1 MSKTSRE
8 KTGDGPITIKKY
20 ANRRLYDTSSSKYIT
35 LDHLANLI
43 RKDIEFVVIDAKSGG
58 DITHNVLTQII
69 MDEESSGQGLL
80 PTNFL
85 KEIISFY
92 GGSMQNMIPDYL
104 DNSMRAFRENQRQ
117 MDDALESAVAQGPF
131 GEIARKNLQMMK
143 AARDAFVPAKPGSGA
158 SPADRNRGEADP
170 NRGEM
175 DELKRQVAELQ
186 AKLDRMSPEN

>member
-1 MSKTSRE
+1 MAKTA
-8 KTGDGPITIKKY
+8 KTGDDPITIKKY

-43 RKDIEFVVIDAKSGG
+43 RQDIEFVVIDAKSGD

-69 MDEESSGQGLL
+69 MEEESSGKGLL
-80 PTNFL
+80 PTNFM

-104 DNSMRAFRENQRQ
+104 ENSMRGFREKQRQ

-143 AARDAFVPAKPGSGA
+143 AARDAFVPGQSVSEAPQG
-158 SPADRNRGEADP
+158 NRS
-170 NRGEM
+170 EM

-186 AKLDRMSPEN
+186 AKLDRMSPED

>member
-35 LDHLANLI
+35 LDHIANLI

-158 SPADRNRGEADP
+158 SPADRNRSEADP

>member
-1 MSKTSRE
+1 MAKAARQ
-8 KTGDGPITIKKY
+8 GDGPITVKKY

-35 LDHLANLI
+35 LDHLAELI
-43 RKDIEFVVIDAKSGG
+43 RRDIEFVVIDAKSGD

-69 MDEESSGQGLL
+69 MEEESSGKGLL

-117 MDDALESAVAQGPF
+117 IDDALESAVSKGPF
-131 GEIARKNLQMMK
+131 GEMARKNLQMMK
-143 AARDAFVPAKPGSGA
+143 AARDAFVPTPGGA
-158 SPADRNRGEADP
+158 AAPEGG
-170 NRGEM
+170 RGEM
-175 DELKRQVAELQ
+175 DELKRQVADLQ
-186 AKLDRMSPEN
+186 AKLDRMSPED

>member
-1 MSKTSRE
+1 MKKAA
-8 KTGDGPITIKKY
+8 KTGEGPITIKKY

-35 LDHLANLI
+35 LDHLADLI
-43 RKDIEFVVIDAKSGG
+43 RRDIEFVVIDAKSGD

-69 MDEESSGQGLL
+69 MEEESSGKGLL

-92 GGSMQNMIPDYL
+92 GGSMQGMIPEYL

-117 MDDALESAVAQGPF
+117 IDDALESAVAKGPF
-131 GEIARKNLQMMK
+131 GEIARQNLQMMK
-143 AARDAFVPAKPGSGA
+143 AARDAFVPGKNAKGSMPESAG
-158 SPADRNRGEADP
+158 S
-170 NRGEM
+170 EM

-186 AKLDRMSPEN
+186 AKLDRMSPED

>member
-158 SPADRNRGEADP
+158 SPADRNRSEADP